1 MRNKDGEFEAIGIQ
15 DRAIMAAMINAIK
28 EQQSQIDTLTKAMN
42 ALIKKVEKLE
52 E

>member
-1 MRNKDGEFEAIGIQ
+1 MEVIGENVAIK
-15 DRAIMAAMINAIK
+15 MINAIK